1 VFGRREEIEASRMPR
16 GYQVDTNK
24 SGHDNLYTGY
34 PSTGR
39 QGVSP
44 RKQHQRHHKRYPR
57 IATPDDFYN
66 EEQQVE
72 KHEQQRGRHTITYN
86 GVFGDSYEA
95 LKSVDENHMPSQA
108 VETGA
113 DRRVGREPSANHR
126 YYFDED
132 CESYSSTTDR
142 GSDLFSSMEM
152 PNGYRQRQESSNYG
166 NPIPPLDLQRLGP
179 PQHKLKFGPFYEDD
193 LKDREIESPLAT
205 VPQEELD
212 AFQDSM
218 EGSGTY
224 KKRSWFRKN
233 DQIPVPTTNDGTV
246 GKIKRNR
253 SLRKHKDK
261 SRSASASCPD
271 DNEYYQVASQLK
283 TPSEVDPDFFSP
295 PRRNG
300 SSASLHQVQQS
311 PQRARKRDIF
321 AKLFKA

>member
-1 VFGRREEIEASRMPR
+1 MKASRMSR
-16 GYQVDTNK
+16 NYQVDTNK

-39 QGVSP
+39 QGESP

-57 IATPDDFYN
+57 IATPEDFYN
-66 EEQQVE
+66 QEQVERPVGQEQQ
-72 KHEQQRGRHTITYN
+72 HGRHVITYD
-86 GVFGDSYEA
+86 GVFSNSYEA
-95 LKSVDENHMPSQA
+95 LKSVDENHMPSHA
-108 VETGA
+108 VEVDE
-113 DRRVGREPSANHR
+113 DRRARQPSREVKSSANNR
-126 YYFDED
+126 CYFDED
-132 CESYSSTTDR
+132 CESYSSTDR
-142 GSDLFSSMEM
+142 GSDLFSSMEN
-152 PNGYRQRQESSNYG
+152 PSSYRQRQDCSNA
-166 NPIPPLDLQRLGP
+166 IPPLDFPRLGP

-218 EGSGTY
+218 EGSATY

-233 DQIPVPTTNDGTV
+233 GQISIPPTNDGTV

-261 SRSASASCPD
+261 PRSSSTSYED

-283 TPSEVDPDFFSP
+283 TPSEADPDFFSP

-300 SSASLHQVQQS
+300 SSASLHQLQQS

-321 AKLFKA
+321 AKLFKP

>member
-1 VFGRREEIEASRMPR
+1 MPR

-24 SGHDNLYTGY
+24 SGHENLYTGY

-39 QGVSP
+39 QGGLS
-44 RKQHQRHHKRYPR
+44 RKQHQRHSKRYPR

-66 EEQQVE
+66 EEQQVGPE
-72 KHEQQRGRHTITYN
+72 HQRGRHTITYN
-86 GVFGDSYEA
+86 GVFSDSYEA
-95 LKSVDENHMPSQA
+95 LKSVDENHMPSHA
-108 VETGA
+108 VDAGA
-113 DRRVGREPSANHR
+113 DRRAGRDSPVNHR

-132 CESYSSTTDR
+132 CESYSSTDK

-152 PNGYRQRQESSNYG
+152 PTNHRQRQESSTYG
-166 NPIPPLDLQRLGP
+166 RPVPPLDLQRLGP

-205 VPQEELD
+205 VSQEELD
-212 AFQDSM
+212 EFQDSM

-233 DQIPVPTTNDGTV
+233 GQVPVPSTNDGTA

-261 SRSASASCPD
+261 SRSASTSVDND

-300 SSASLHQVQQS
+300 SSASLHQLQQS